1 MIAGGSRFI
10 LIPYFCTSIKMKID
24 SSIKNSFLRLAFLAG
39 IYALFFLVELRH
51 NFDTNLL
58 LYPSCK
64 TPSHHSLIKYNK
76 PPAQVKINLR
86 LNKRFHPSF
95 LSAEVGASKEVLVEH
110 KDQKF
115 ANNYSGE
122 SLFNIF
128 LLTKSLRAPPLV

>member
-1 MIAGGSRFI
+1 
-10 LIPYFCTSIKMKID
+10 MKFD
-24 SSIKNSFLRLAFLAG
+24 SSIKNSFFRIAFLVG
-39 IYALFFLVELRH
+39 IYALFFLVELRY
-51 NFDTNLL
+51 NFDTNLFV
-58 LYPSCK
+58 YPSSK
-64 TPSHHSLIKYNK
+64 TPSYHSLIKYNK

-95 LSAEVGASKEVLVEH
+95 ISAEVGASKEVLVEH

-115 ANNYSGE
+115 ANNYSRV